1 MGTMGL
7 KREDA
12 GAGGGIEGA
21 AATIETAIFVD
32 DFNYGNPSM
41 AKQAALFVNFEIDG
55 FDKAWAQNYTLGKAP
70 AYELQDDGYT
80 IKGKLNTSSVAFK
93 FFDAF
98 QKACEDQGLNV
109 DDYLEG
115 SSVKGLN
122 GLRVRLTKVPYETAG
137 GDPKEAIV
145 VGSIL
150 TDEPAAKKGRS
161 NGRTGSVAG
170 TGRTNGAAAAPKTVD
185 VSDATE
191 EVIVGLL
198 DTTPVIKKGDLPQLV
213 AAAAKKDPNVKL
225 MTQQCFKESWLG
237 DAERPWEFDRKSGRL
252 KAREDE

>member
-70 AYELQDDGYT
+70 AYELGDDGYT
-80 IKGKLNTSSVAFK
+80 IKGKLNTGSVAYR

-150 TDEPAAKKGRS
+150 TDEAPAKKAIPV
-161 NGRTGSVAG
+161 NGNSKERKSFARPV
-170 TGRTNGAAAAPKTVD
+170 VD

-191 EVIVGLL
+191 AVIVGLL
-198 DTTPVIKKGDLPQLV
+198 DATPVIKKGDLPQLV
-213 AAAAKKDPNVKL
+213 AAAAKKDPNVKA
-225 MTQQCFKESWLG
+225 MTQQCFKESWLA
-237 DAERPWEFDRKSGRL
+237 DEARPWTYDRRAGRL
-252 KAREDE
+252 KAKEDE